1 MNKIKL
7 KKNKEN
13 LSPFSIGA
21 CIKIENSKKIFQI
34 IGINSKKTI
43 CWIREWPISA
53 NSYKT
58 FELSIN
64 KVEFLTTCPQNI
76 IGQ

>member
-13 LSPFSIGA
+13 LSPFSIGNY
-21 CIKIENSKKIFQI
+21 IKIENSKKIFQI

-43 CWIREWPISA
+43 CWIREWPVSDT
-53 NSYKT
+53 SYKT

-76 IGQ
+76 VGK